1 MISALSWLFN
11 TVMILYILTLIA
23 LVIMSW
29 LTAYRVVDAHNPPV
43 ERVDRA
49 LIALT
54 DPALNP
60 LRRLI
65 PAIGGLD
72 FSPIVLILLL
82 EFARRLG
89 DALLA
94 AASGPPPA

>member
-11 TVMILYILTLIA
+11 TLLILYILALAA

-94 AASGPPPA
+94 AASGPPT

>member
-54 DPALNP
+54 DPA
-60 LRRLI
+60 
-65 PAIGGLD
+65 
-72 FSPIVLILLL
+72 
-82 EFARRLG
+82 
-89 DALLA
+89 
-94 AASGPPPA
+94 

>member
-11 TVMILYILTLIA
+11 TLLILYILALAA

-29 LTAYRVVDAHNPPV
+29 LTAYRVVDAHNPPIGQV
-43 ERVDRA
+43 GRA

-54 DPALNP
+54 DPPLNQ

-82 EFARRLG
+82 EFVRRLG

-94 AASGPPPA
+94 AASGPPPT

>member
-11 TVMILYILTLIA
+11 TLVILYILALA
-23 LVIMSW
+23 GLVIMSW

-43 ERVDRA
+43 EQVGRA
-49 LIALT
+49 LVALT
-54 DPALNP
+54 DPPLNQ

-94 AASGPPPA
+94 AASGPPPT